1 MKSAVFEAKPLSD
14 AGRKALAEPGEGCA
28 ACPLVLVC
36 RKCKKSEDV
45 VKFLL
50 RRTKA
55 SVRTV
60 RCQKVC
66 ESPVAGL
73 LVAGRMEWFERMD
86 GAKALK
92 TMAELLLQK
101 PPSKLPKP
109 LKKRRSRERS
119 GCLPR

>member
-1 MKSAVFEAKPLSD
+1 MKSAVLEAKPLSQ
-14 AGRKALAEPGEGCA
+14 AGRKALVQSPEGCV

-36 RKCKKSEDV
+36 RKCEGSENV
-45 VKFLL
+45 TKFLL
-50 RRTKA
+50 KRTKA

-86 GAKALK
+86 GAKPLK
-92 TMAELLLQK
+92 AMAELLLQK

-109 LKKRRSRERS
+109 LKKRRSRKRS